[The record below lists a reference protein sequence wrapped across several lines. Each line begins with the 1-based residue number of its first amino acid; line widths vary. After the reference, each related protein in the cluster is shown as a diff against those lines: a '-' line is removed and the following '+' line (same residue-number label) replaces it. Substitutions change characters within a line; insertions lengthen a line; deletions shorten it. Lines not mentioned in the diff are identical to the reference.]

1 MLLYNIS
8 NLKRHTINLIQN
20 HQIFHY
26 NKIIQVRL
34 PLQFIKLSFWIL
46 ATVTNLE
53 DFFFFIRRQNTFQL
67 GL

>member
-34 PLQFIKLSFWIL
+34 PLQFNKLSFWIL

-53 DFFFFIRRQNTFQL
+53 DFFFIRKQNTFQL